1 MAPPPSSILHP
12 PCIAGISR
20 MLNASLPSAMRSR
33 CGGVANRNRGY
44 GATGPVLW
52 GHRRVQ
58 TPC

>member
-1 MAPPPSSILHP
+1 
-12 PCIAGISR
+12 

-33 CGGVANRNRGY
+33 CGRAANRNRGY